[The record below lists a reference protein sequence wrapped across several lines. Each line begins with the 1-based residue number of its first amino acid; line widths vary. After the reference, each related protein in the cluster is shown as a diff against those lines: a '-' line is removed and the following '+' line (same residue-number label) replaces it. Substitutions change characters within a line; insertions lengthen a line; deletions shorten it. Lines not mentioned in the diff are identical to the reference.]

1 MTDTISKATKPVK
14 DTVSDK
20 TGQQGGGDDGKKNII
35 SDTTNQATDTV
46 NSTKDTVTDTAGKAT
61 DSLLK

>member
-14 DTVSDK
+14 DTVS
-20 TGQQGGGDDGKKNII
+20 GQQGGGDDGKKNIV

-46 NSTKDTVTDTAGKAT
+46 KGTKDTVTDTAGKAT